1 MRSSGR
7 MLALPLALFLVAS
20 CGKTAEKAAV
30 ITEVHTLDEAKTLA
44 AKKGSFIVAEF
55 FSPT

>member
-1 MRSSGR
+1 